1 MGEDVDDTDEAGD
14 PADAQHPQPVV
25 PGVLLQA
32 PALLLVVPPDEVDS
46 LQDVRHGVPE
56 ADGQVEQEDLE
67 DDQLAEG
74 GVEDN
79 IVFKRVCAAGP
90 LWDVDSVPAGA
101 PPLHCLV
108 NADLFLVGGA
118 RTDLISPVLIL
129 LHGIVRITLL
139 VIFSQTE

>member
-56 ADGQVEQEDLE
+56 ADGQVEQEDLQ
-67 DDQLAEG
+67 DDQLAKG
-74 GVEDN
+74 GVEPN
-79 IVFKRVCAAGP
+79 LG
-90 LWDVDSVPAGA
+90 VDLGVPSG
-101 PPLHCLV
+101 V
-108 NADLFLVGGA
+108 FLV
-118 RTDLISPVLIL
+118 
-129 LHGIVRITLL
+129 
-139 VIFSQTE
+139 Q